1 MLLHGPEDR
10 DVFFVQKRDYS
21 VYAVKEFVRRN
32 RAQGSQKKRDFL
44 SILSFFQSPIRE
56 VPLDLVGPDRHLE
69 AAGLFTSTLGGCVFR

>member
-21 VYAVKEFVRRN
+21 VYAVKEFVRSN

-44 SILSFFQSPIRE
+44 SILSFFQALSGRCLWIWWARIA
-56 VPLDLVGPDRHLE
+56 V
-69 AAGLFTSTLGGCVFR
+69 